1 VSRYFIT
8 TPIYYVNADPHLG
21 HAYTTIAA
29 DILARHHRR
38 LGDDVFFLTGTDE
51 HGNKV
56 AQAAEQRGLTPRE
69 HVDALAPKFREMTAR
84 VNASNDFF
92 IRTTDTQHEAFVQGF
107 VEKLRAAGDIEK
119 RTYGGLYCTACEGF
133 YYERDLVDGNCPVH
147 GTEPVWLEEENYYF
161 LLSRYQDRLRRFYL
175 EHPDWVRPR
184 SRYNEALSFIE
195 GGLDDISISRK
206 SITWGIPVPWDA
218 EQVIYVWVD
227 ALINYISALT
237 YARPGDDLEGR
248 YWPADIH
255 LLAKDI
261 LKFHAVIWP
270 ALLWSAGYEAP
281 RGEFIHGYLL
291 MGGEKMSKTR
301 GNVLDPFAVIEERGV
316 DALRFYLFRE
326 VTFGQD
332 GVISLEGFEQR
343 YNNELANELGNLV
356 SRVVS
361 MVGKYRGGH
370 LSPAAAPEDGAGSGG
385 ASLAR
390 EGEAMV
396 AAAAERLS
404 AVEISAALET
414 VWEYVRRLNRYVE
427 EQAPWKLAKDEA
439 QAGRLDAVLHS
450 LAAGLRLVALAL
462 YPVVPD
468 RALEILR
475 RLGQPHGD
483 GDVLLAGATWHGLAP
498 AAVEQAPPLFP
509 RIENGA

>member
-1 VSRYFIT
+1 
-8 TPIYYVNADPHLG
+8 
-21 HAYTTIAA
+21 
-29 DILARHHRR
+29 
-38 LGDDVFFLTGTDE
+38 
-51 HGNKV
+51 
-56 AQAAEQRGLTPRE
+56 
-69 HVDALAPKFREMTAR
+69 MTLR

-92 IRTTDTQHEAFVQGF
+92 IRTTDPQHEAFVQAF

-119 RTYGGLYCTACEGF
+119 RTYGGLYCAACEGF
-133 YYERDLVDGNCPVH
+133 YFERDLVAGKCPVH

-161 LLSRYQDRLRRFYL
+161 LLSRYQDRLREFYL
-175 EHPDWVRPR
+175 ENPGWVRPR

-206 SITWGIPVPWDA
+206 SITWGIPVPWDP

-227 ALINYISALT
+227 ALINYLSALT
-237 YARPGDDLEGR
+237 YARPGDDLAER

-270 ALLWSAGYEAP
+270 ALLWSAGYEPP

-301 GNVLDPFAVIEERGV
+301 GNVLDPFAVIEQRGV

-356 SRVVS
+356 SRVVA
-361 MVGKYRGGH
+361 MIGKYRGGH
-370 LSPAAAPEDGAGSGG
+370 LSPAGAPGG
-385 ASLAR
+385 DHGLAL

-396 AAAAERLS
+396 AAASERFTALE
-404 AVEISAALET
+404 VTAALEAT
-414 VWEYVRRLNRYVE
+414 WEFVRRLNRYVE
-427 EQAPWKLAKDEA
+427 EEAPWKLAKDAA
-439 QAGRLDAVLHS
+439 QADRLDAVLHG
-450 LAAGLRLVALAL
+450 LAAGLRLVALTL
-462 YPVVPD
+462 YPVIPGT
-468 RALEILR
+468 ALEILR
-475 RLGQPHGD
+475 RLGQPNEPAD
-483 GDVLLAGATWHGLAP
+483 LLLERARWDALVAADVVP
-498 AAVEQAPPLFP
+498 APPLFP
-509 RIENGA
+509 RIEAEA

>member
-1 VSRYFIT
+1 VSRFSIT

-56 AQAAEQRGLTPRE
+56 AQAAEERRLTPRE
-69 HVDALAPKFREMTAR
+69 HVDALAPKFREMTRR
-84 VNASNDFF
+84 VNATNDFF
-92 IRTTDTQHEAFVQGF
+92 IRTTDPQHEAYVQHF

-133 YYERDLVDGNCPVH
+133 YYERDLVAGKCPVH

-161 LLSRYQDRLRRFYL
+161 LLSRYQDRLREYYR
-175 EHPDWVRPR
+175 EHPDWVRPK

-195 GGLDDISISRK
+195 GGLEDISISRK
-206 SITWGIPVPWDA
+206 SITWGILVPWDP

-227 ALINYISALT
+227 ALINYVSALT
-237 YARPGDDLEGR
+237 YALPGDDLEGR

-361 MVGKYRGGH
+361 MIVKYRDGH
-370 LSPAAAPEDGAGSGG
+370 LSPAGAPGGGPGRPPQGAGRGG
-385 ASLAR
+385 PAPPAGVSVPSRSRPRSRRRGSSYDASTGTSKRRRPGSSPKTNRRRPAS
-390 EGEAMV
+390 MP
-396 AAAAERLS
+396 S
-404 AVEISAALET
+404 CT
-414 VWEYVRRLNRYVE
+414 VWR
-427 EQAPWKLAKDEA
+427 
-439 QAGRLDAVLHS
+439 
-450 LAAGLRLVALAL
+450 
-462 YPVVPD
+462 
-468 RALEILR
+468 
-475 RLGQPHGD
+475 
-483 GDVLLAGATWHGLAP
+483 P
-498 AAVEQAPPLFP
+498 ACASWP
-509 RIENGA
+509 